1 MLKNKFYIAIIS
13 CLILSA
19 TNLAAQTLSLD
30 NILSTIKTNNP
41 QLKMYDADIQSMDAA
56 AKGAKS
62 WMPPQVETGFF
73 MTPYNTKMW
82 KADEMNPGMGNYML
96 GVTQMIPNASKLKAD
111 FNLMSAMSSVEKENK
126 NYTIN
131 QLKALA
137 KTNYYQWLVL
147 NKKIK
152 IADDNLLLLDYMIK
166 SMEIRY
172 QYNMDKLPT
181 YYKAKSQYSILQ
193 NMILMLKN
201 DISQKRIMLNTL
213 MARDKNTAFE
223 IEETYEIKDFNSVI
237 LDTTSLSKNRSDVQ
251 AIEKTMEINQLKIA
265 AEKTKLLPEFGI
277 KYDHMFAFGTQPQQF
292 SLLGMVTIPM
302 PWSTKMN
309 KANINSFKIKNE
321 SLNWQK
327 QMILNEAIGMLSG
340 MNTELINIK
349 KQYDIAQ
356 KSIIPALKRNY
367 DTAILAWQN
376 NTGDLFITLDA
387 WEALNM
393 AQIDALDK
401 LQNILATQVE
411 IEKQLE
417 TK

>member
-1 MLKNKFYIAIIS
+1 M
-13 CLILSA
+13 
-19 TNLAAQTLSLD
+19 AAQTLSLD
-30 NILSTIKTNNP
+30 AVLTNIKTNNP

-73 MTPYNTKMW
+73 MTPYNSKLW
-82 KADEMNPGMGNYML
+82 KADEMGLGMGSYMV
-96 GVTQMIPNASKLKAD
+96 GVTQMIPNARKLKSD
-111 FNLMSAMSSVEKENK
+111 FNYMNAMSSVEKENK
-126 NYTIN
+126 GYTIN

-152 IADDNLLLLDYMIK
+152 IADDNLLLLEYMIK

-181 YYKAKSQYSILQ
+181 YYKAKSQYGTLQSMIVMLQ
-193 NMILMLKN
+193 N
-201 DISQKRIMLNTL
+201 DIYQKRIVLNTL
-213 MARDKNTAFE
+213 MARDKNTLFE
-223 IEETYEIKDFNSVI
+223 IDETYKLNDFDAIKA
-237 LDTTSLSKNRSDVQ
+237 DTTSLSQNRSDVK
-251 AIEKTMEINQLKIA
+251 AIEKTMVLNQLKIET
-265 AEKTKLLPEFGI
+265 EKAKLLPEFGV
-277 KYDHMFAFGTQPQQF
+277 KYDHMFAFGEQPKQF
-292 SLLGMVTIPM
+292 SLMGMITIPM

-321 SLNWQK
+321 GLNWQK
-327 QMILNEAIGMLSG
+327 QMILNEAAGMISG
-340 MNTELINIK
+340 MNTELINLK
-349 KQYDIAQ
+349 KQYDIAE
-356 KSIIPALKRNY
+356 KNIIPALKRNY

-376 NTGDLFITLDA
+376 NTVDLFVVLDA

-393 AQIDALDK
+393 AQIDVLDK
-401 LQNILATQVE
+401 LQNILSTQVE

-417 TK
+417 IK

>member
-1 MLKNKFYIAIIS
+1 M
-13 CLILSA
+13 
-19 TNLAAQTLSLD
+19 AAQTLSLD
-30 NILSTIKTNNP
+30 AVLTNIKTNNP

-73 MTPYNTKMW
+73 MTPYNSKLW
-82 KADEMNPGMGNYML
+82 KADEMGPGMGSYMV
-96 GVTQMIPNASKLKAD
+96 GVTQMIPNARKLKSD
-111 FNLMSAMSSVEKENK
+111 FNYMNAMSSVEKENK
-126 NYTIN
+126 GYTIN

-181 YYKAKSQYSILQ
+181 YYKAKSQYGALQ
-193 NMILMLKN
+193 SMIVMLQN
-201 DISQKRIMLNTL
+201 DISQKRILLNTL
-213 MARDKNTAFE
+213 MARDKNTSFE
-223 IEETYEIKDFNSVI
+223 IDETYKLNDFDAIKA
-237 LDTTSLSKNRSDVQ
+237 DTTSLSQNRSDVK
-251 AIEKTMEINQLKIA
+251 AIEKTMVLNQLKIET
-265 AEKTKLLPEFGI
+265 EKAKLLPEFGV
-277 KYDHMFAFGTQPQQF
+277 KYDHMFAFGEQPKQF
-292 SLLGMVTIPM
+292 SLMGMITIPM

-321 SLNWQK
+321 GLNWQK
-327 QMILNEAIGMLSG
+327 QMILNEAAGMISG
-340 MNTELINIK
+340 MNTELINLK
-349 KQYDIAQ
+349 KQYDIAE
-356 KSIIPALKRNY
+356 KNIIPALKRNY

-376 NTGDLFITLDA
+376 NTGDLFVVLDA

-401 LQNILATQVE
+401 LQNILSTQVE

-417 TK
+417 IK

>member
-1 MLKNKFYIAIIS
+1 MLKNNCCIAIS
-13 CLILSA
+13 CLILSTA
-19 TNLAAQTLSLD
+19 NMAAQTLSLD
-30 NILSTIKTNNP
+30 AVLTNIKTNNP

-73 MTPYNTKMW
+73 MTPYNSKLW
-82 KADEMNPGMGNYML
+82 KADEMGPGMGSYMV
-96 GVTQMIPNASKLKAD
+96 GVTQMIPNARKLKSD
-111 FNLMSAMSSVEKENK
+111 FNYMNAMSSVEKENK
-126 NYTIN
+126 GYTIN

-152 IADDNLLLLDYMIK
+152 IADDNLLLLEYMIK

-181 YYKAKSQYSILQ
+181 YYKAKSQYGALQ
-193 NMILMLKN
+193 SMIVMLQN

-213 MARDKNTAFE
+213 MARDKNTLFE
-223 IEETYEIKDFNSVI
+223 IDETYKLNDFDAIKA
-237 LDTTSLSKNRSDVQ
+237 DTTSLSQNRSDVK
-251 AIEKTMEINQLKIA
+251 AIEKTMVLNQLKIET
-265 AEKTKLLPEFGI
+265 EKAKLLPEFGV
-277 KYDHMFAFGTQPQQF
+277 KYDHMFAFGEQPKQF
-292 SLLGMVTIPM
+292 SLMGMITIPM

-321 SLNWQK
+321 GLNWQK
-327 QMILNEAIGMLSG
+327 QMILNEAAGMISG
-340 MNTELINIK
+340 MNTELINLK
-349 KQYDIAQ
+349 KQYDIAE
-356 KSIIPALKRNY
+356 KNIIPALKRNY

-376 NTGDLFITLDA
+376 NTGDLFVVLDA

-393 AQIDALDK
+393 AQIDVLDK
-401 LQNILATQVE
+401 LQNILSTQVE

-417 TK
+417 IK